1 MLRRLSATP
10 ESIHA
15 YRLRCAWVV
24 WGIVVAVVGVRT
36 VIWLRSNNCVQTYFE
51 AGRNWYDGEELYQ
64 RLNDT
69 CRYSP
74 TVHAALVPFSFIPE
88 RLGSV
93 LWRLLGAAVFI
104 AGLAY
109 WLRAVCSEKLSGTEQ
124 AAIILLALPLS
135 IGSFNNGQ
143 SNVFMMGGI
152 LLGIAAAARDRWWLA
167 GAGITLACLLKLYP
181 LSLGM
186 LLMLAMPIGF
196 AYDSASCWLWEWGC
210 RSSCKILPMS
220 LASIRAGCST

>member
-93 LWRLLGAAVFI
+93 LWRLLG
-104 AGLAY
+104 
-109 WLRAVCSEKLSGTEQ
+109 SSGFHRRFGV
-124 AAIILLALPLS
+124 L
-135 IGSFNNGQ
+135 
-143 SNVFMMGGI
+143 
-152 LLGIAAAARDRWWLA
+152 
-167 GAGITLACLLKLYP
+167 
-181 LSLGM
+181 
-186 LLMLAMPIGF
+186 
-196 AYDSASCWLWEWGC
+196 ASCRLFG
-210 RSSCKILPMS
+210 K
-220 LASIRAGCST
+220 AFGH